1 MAEFQIDG
9 RMRVDSLQKQFKEAF
24 GGTLRVYYHHHFADA
39 TARLAEIR
47 GKGAPATGE
56 LAVKGSMKVS
66 TFEEKMMEQFGIEVQ
81 VADAANEV
89 LINNNAL
96 LSACADAKAKAGYQR
111 EEYTREYWVE
121 RACEA
126 NVAIADQLLGI
137 IQSFVP
143 EYQLKYNKIYIGL
156 QKDGTPKNFMGFTP
170 QKKELA
176 IRIEVTPTP
185 AFDAILTEKFGEFK
199 KDDKGYSLK
208 VNTDDTEKKGGFFKR
223 LFGKLSSNIDALK
236 PILQQAEKESR
247 K

>member
-39 TARLAEIR
+39 AARLAEIR
-47 GKGAPATGE
+47 SEGAPATGE
-56 LAVKGSMKVS
+56 LTVKGSMKVG

-81 VADAANEV
+81 VADEKNEV
-89 LINNNAL
+89 LVNNDAL
-96 LSACADAKAKAGYQR
+96 LSACADAKAKAAYQR

-126 NVAIADQLLGI
+126 NVAIADQLLSI
-137 IQSFVP
+137 INSFASGY
-143 EYQLKYNKIYIGL
+143 ELKYNKIYIGI
-156 QKDGTPKNFMGFTP
+156 QKDGESKNFMSFTP

-176 IRIEVTPTP
+176 IAITVKPT
-185 AFDAILTEKFGEFK
+185 AEFDAILTDKFGEFK

-208 VNTDDTEKKGGFFKR
+208 VNTEDTEKKGGFFKK

-236 PILQQAEKESR
+236 PLLQQAEKEFG